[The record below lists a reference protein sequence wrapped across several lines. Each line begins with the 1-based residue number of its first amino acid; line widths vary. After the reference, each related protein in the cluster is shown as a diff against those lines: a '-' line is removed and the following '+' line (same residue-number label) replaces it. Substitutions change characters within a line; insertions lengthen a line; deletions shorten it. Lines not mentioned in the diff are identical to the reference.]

1 MRVSIDTFDADE
13 IRTAVEAGAELV
25 LSVNGSNLEVAR
37 ELAGHRRARGG
48 GPRSRRGRSTRST
61 PSIEALDALGRAAT

>member
-1 MRVSIDTFDADE
+1 MPFPDLGGVVRELRDAGMRVSMDSFDPDE

-37 ELAGHRRARGG
+37 ELAGTARGW
-48 GPRSRRGRSTRST
+48 S
-61 PSIEALDALGRAAT
+61 